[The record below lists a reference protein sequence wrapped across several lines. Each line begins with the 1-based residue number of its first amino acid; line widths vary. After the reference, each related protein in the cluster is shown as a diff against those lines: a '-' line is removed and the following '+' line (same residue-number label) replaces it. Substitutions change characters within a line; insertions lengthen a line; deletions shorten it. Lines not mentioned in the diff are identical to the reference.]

1 MYIELQDAYMTR
13 TLKAKVPA
21 HEGAGNRHIGV
32 VNPAHHVDEKF
43 CRPCKEVWWTITL
56 AKEERLNNNRTT
68 KSCVEQRRSE
78 SQADGHL

>member
-1 MYIELQDAYMTR
+1 VKKWLPLRSLGYTSISQGMYIELQDAYMTR

-32 VNPAHHVDEKF
+32 VNPAHHVDKKF

-56 AKEERLNNNRTT
+56 AKEE
-68 KSCVEQRRSE
+68 
-78 SQADGHL
+78 